1 VVLPPS
7 TPDLVALD
15 LLDSIAELGSLGRA
29 ASRHRMSQPAVSMR
43 MSQLER
49 RLGLTL
55 LQRSP
60 AGARLTPAGERV
72 VALSRRV
79 LSETRELM
87 AGVEALVA
95 EESSH
100 LRVAASL
107 TVAEYVLPGWLA
119 ALHRKAPDAIL
130 AVEVTNSAQVVAR
143 VAEHHADVGFV
154 EGHQPR
160 LGGMKTAVVRTDHL
174 VLVVDSS
181 HPWARQQSPVTGPE
195 LAAAELIVREPGSG
209 TRQVLENALGA
220 FGGLRSHLELGS
232 TAAILAA
239 ARRGEGPAVL
249 SALAVADDL
258 DAGRLVAV
266 PTEGVRL
273 ARSLRAVWPT
283 DRPLPPL
290 ARDLLSI
297 ASS

>member
-1 VVLPPS
+1 VLPPS
-7 TPDLVALD
+7 TPDLIALD
-15 LLDSIAELGSLGRA
+15 LLDSVAELGSLGRA

-55 LQRSP
+55 MERSP
-60 AGARLTPAGERV
+60 TGARLTPAGERV

-79 LSETRELM
+79 LSEARDLM

-95 EESSH
+95 EASSH

-107 TVAEYVLPGWLA
+107 TVAEYLLPGWLA
-119 ALHRKAPDAIL
+119 ALHRRSPDAIL
-130 AVEVTNSAQVVAR
+130 AVEVTNSARVVAR
-143 VAEHHADVGFV
+143 VREQHADVGFV
-154 EGHQPR
+154 EGHQLSP
-160 LGGMKTAVVRTDHL
+160 GAMKTVVVRTDHL
-174 VLVVDSS
+174 VMVVDPS
-181 HPWARQQSPVTGPE
+181 HPWAHRRSPVTGAE

-209 TRQVLENALGA
+209 TRQVLEDALGA
-220 FGGLRSHLELGS
+220 FGGLRFHLELGS

-249 SALAVADDL
+249 SALAIADDL

-273 ARSLRAVWPT
+273 TRSLRAVWHA
-283 DRPLPPL
+283 DRPLPSL

>member
-1 VVLPPS
+1 VLPPS
-7 TPDLVALD
+7 TPDLIALD

-79 LSETRELM
+79 LSGTRELM

-107 TVAEYVLPGWLA
+107 TVAEYLLPGWCT
-119 ALHRKAPDAIL
+119 ALHRETPDAIL
-130 AVEVTNSAQVVAR
+130 AVEVTNSAKVVAR
-143 VAEHHADVGFV
+143 VRDRHADVGFV
-154 EGHQPR
+154 EGHQAR
-160 LGGMKTAVVRTDHL
+160 LKDMKTVVVSTDHL
-174 VLVVDSS
+174 VVVVGPS
-181 HPWARQQSPVTGPE
+181 HPWAHRPSPVNGPE
-195 LAAAELIVREPGSG
+195 LAAAQLIVREAGSG
-209 TRQVLENALGA
+209 TRQVLEDTLGA
-220 FGGLRSHLELGS
+220 FGGLHSHLELGS

-249 SALAVADDL
+249 SALAVADDI
-258 DAGRLVAV
+258 DTGRLVAV
-266 PTEGVRL
+266 PTEGVKL
-273 ARSLRAVWPT
+273 TRSLRAVWPA

-290 ARDLLSI
+290 ARHLLHI
-297 ASS
+297 ATS